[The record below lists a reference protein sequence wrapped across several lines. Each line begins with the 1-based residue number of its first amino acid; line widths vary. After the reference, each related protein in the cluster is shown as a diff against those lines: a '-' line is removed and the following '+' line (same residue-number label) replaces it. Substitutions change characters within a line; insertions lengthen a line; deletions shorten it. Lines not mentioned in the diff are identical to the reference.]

1 MGHFEKS
8 FYHVRDDTLIL
19 DLLKPKKGQV
29 RAVLDTDT
37 YNEIDHQFAL
47 VQMMLSKERIQVEA
61 IYPAPYITIFF
72 GRSFIIKISSEDFVR
87 CTPRNSGLFG
97 LPPVAKRICFAFMT
111 F

>member
-37 YNEIDHQFAL
+37 YNEIDDQFAL
-47 VQMMLSKERIQVEA
+47 VQMMLSKERIKDKDSLILVLAWNFFDEIKKNNKDLSNNFINIKELENKNEA
-61 IYPAPYITIFF
+61 
-72 GRSFIIKISSEDFVR
+72 
-87 CTPRNSGLFG
+87 N
-97 LPPVAKRICFAFMT
+97 
-111 F
+111 